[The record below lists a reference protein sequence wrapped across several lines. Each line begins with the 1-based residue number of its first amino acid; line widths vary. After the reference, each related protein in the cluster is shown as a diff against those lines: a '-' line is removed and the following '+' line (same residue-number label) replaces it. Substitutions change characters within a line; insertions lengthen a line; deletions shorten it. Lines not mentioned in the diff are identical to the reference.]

1 MSNDRPE
8 GAFAALD
15 LGNIEDRTTVRRLPS
30 AHQIDRR
37 STLPVREAQ
46 PEKEGYDQINIK
58 APISQAKRFRA
69 LAKDHRSQAKL
80 LEKMMDLW
88 ERQSR

>member
-1 MSNDRPE
+1 MTDRRRSS
-8 GAFAALD
+8 FALD
-15 LGNIEDRTTVRRLPS
+15 LEDIEEEPTFRPTASDINKV
-30 AHQIDRR
+30 
-37 STLPVREAQ
+37 STLPVREAL
-46 PEKEGYDQINIK
+46 PPKEGYDQINIK
-58 APISQAKRFRA
+58 ALISQAKRFRA